1 MADYLHLFL
10 PPIVKLFD
18 SQDVPIEIRK
28 QALET
33 IERLSDVLDFSE
45 FASRIIHPLV
55 RCLETTPD
63 LRPTAMD
70 TLSAL
75 VYQLGMYDCY
85 YDLTFLAQCC
95 IANRMQVLLKI

>member
-75 VYQLGMYDCY
+75 VYQLGMYLRQRVCMIVNMTSLFEQY
-85 YDLTFLAQCC
+85 CRFF
-95 IANRMQVLLKI
+95 

>member
-75 VYQLGMYDCY
+75 VYQLGMYDCLH
-85 YDLTFLAQCC
+85 DPT
-95 IANRMQVLLKI
+95 